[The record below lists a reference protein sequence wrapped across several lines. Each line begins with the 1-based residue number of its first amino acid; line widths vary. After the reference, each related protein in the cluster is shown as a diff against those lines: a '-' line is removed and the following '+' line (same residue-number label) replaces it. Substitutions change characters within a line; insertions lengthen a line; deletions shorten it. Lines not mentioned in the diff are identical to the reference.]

1 MESNHFRLAG
11 GGNDIHNNTMSST
24 ELWKVK
30 WYYTRF
36 LSAFFFLHMINPR
49 VRLHRAHVGFP
60 SLFGGGVVE
69 KSLEPGLEEL
79 LRDGGGC
86 LTNLD
91 YIPEG
96 AASNDERNEKKNPVM
111 YGWSVSSV

>member
-1 MESNHFRLAG
+1 MFAF
-11 GGNDIHNNTMSST
+11 IAPT
-24 ELWKVK
+24 WV
-30 WYYTRF
+30 F
-36 LSAFFFLHMINPR
+36 LPFF
-49 VRLHRAHVGFP
+49 GD
-60 SLFGGGVVE
+60 VVE

-96 AASNDERNEKKNPVM
+96 AASNDKRNEKKTPGDVWVVRVV
-111 YGWSVSSV
+111 GLTFQRKRC